1 MKTSKEWNAGN
12 LDWKRLALSLGISVL
27 AMLTLTAAGAW
38 LMDRETV
45 DRSWMNYLAA
55 LVLLVSA
62 FLGAMTAKSRED
74 RWKGP
79 AIAGAGLW
87 LVLLAINALCCGG
100 DLSGAGATALAILG
114 GTGAATLLGGGGK
127 RRSGSRQK
135 RRHR

>member
-1 MKTSKEWNAGN
+1 MNAGKEWNAGN

-38 LMDRETV
+38 LMDREAV

-55 LVLLVSA
+55 AVLVASA
-62 FLGAMTAKSRED
+62 FLGAMTAKDQED

-79 AIAGAGLW
+79 AIVGAGLW
-87 LVLLAINALCCGG
+87 LVLLTINALCYDG
-100 DLSGAGATALAILG
+100 DLSGAGAAALAILG
-114 GTGAATLLGGGGK
+114 GCGAAVLLGGGGK
-127 RRSGSRQK
+127 RRDRSRRK